1 MNEQTCHE
9 LMDMK
14 NRALDK
20 IMKAEL
26 IFTEI
31 STRYGQAEEMNV
43 FAARNILQNYLG
55 NGISPEGTKKQLC
68 DWALDYD
75 LINQKLEIV
84 FDYIVACR
92 MLLETGSENQI

>member
-1 MNEQTCHE
+1 MNRQTCLE

-14 NRALDK
+14 NSALDK
-20 IMKAEL
+20 ITKAEL

-31 STRYGQAEEMNV
+31 SNRYGQAEDMNV
-43 FAARNILQNYLG
+43 FEARNILHIYLV
-55 NGISPEGTKKQLC
+55 NGVSPEGTEKQLC

-84 FDYIVACR
+84 YDYIVACR
-92 MLLETGSENQI
+92 MLLETGSENPI